1 MFAKL
6 RNIFEQKHIIDGKSF
21 CRPIIF
27 QQFTHELKASIWLWL
42 VSVIMPIVHGY
53 LYWERNL
60 YADFGME
67 VYYVPGYRQWLKKIP
82 QAA

>member
-1 MFAKL
+1 V
-6 RNIFEQKHIIDGKSF
+6 N
-21 CRPIIF
+21 
-27 QQFTHELKASIWLWL
+27 
-42 VSVIMPIVHGY
+42 VIMPIVHGY

>member
-1 MFAKL
+1 
-6 RNIFEQKHIIDGKSF
+6 
-21 CRPIIF
+21 
-27 QQFTHELKASIWLWL
+27 
-42 VSVIMPIVHGY
+42 MPIVHGY

-67 VYYVPGYRQWLKKIP
+67 VYYVYYVPGYRQWLKKIP